1 MNKYNLPK
9 SVRYLNV
16 KSQVNMYADLIRN
29 YKKQKIKNFYDN
41 KMYLTGNYTTAF
53 NYGKQDEV
61 HNRVKHTGYME

>member
-1 MNKYNLPK
+1 
-9 SVRYLNV
+9 
-16 KSQVNMYADLIRN
+16 MYADLIRN

-61 HNRVKHTGYME
+61 HNRVKHTGYIE